1 MASAAG
7 GKTGKYKG
15 ELIRPKQ
22 VKVDPDFFGPRSEK
36 ELRDAQYA
44 KFTQNPD
51 LLNLLLETKTAK
63 LVEHKRGKP
72 SDVYEELMLIRDE
85 LAKQSKKN

>member
-1 MASAAG
+1 MLNMLSSH
-7 GKTGKYKG
+7 K
-15 ELIRPKQ
+15 
-22 VKVDPDFFGPRSEK
+22 
-36 ELRDAQYA
+36 
-44 KFTQNPD
+44 NPD